1 VISRET
7 EGSRKRKSGA
17 KYTQLLLVD
26 PENSGE
32 KDFDPVAEEIR
43 DLDLNNLTPMEA
55 LNRLH
60 AIQQKLK
67 ES

>member
-1 VISRET
+1 
-7 EGSRKRKSGA
+7 
-17 KYTQLLLVD
+17 LLVD
-26 PENSGE
+26 PEKGDE